1 MCGATGLAPQITG
14 DGNLQTLPGIL
25 AVGFPP
31 VRKKPL
37 SLSLSL
43 SLALALAC
51 LLACLLGL
59 ALEQPSAVALRQA
72 GGRVG
77 GRRAPRSHSAGQR
90 RGLSECQ
97 QMSCRHSASSLGSSE
112 ATETADSSRSGRAVS
127 GGQQLV
133 VE

>member
-1 MCGATGLAPQITG
+1 MCGPTGLAPQITG

-43 SLALALAC
+43 ALALAG

-59 ALEQPSAVALRQA
+59 ALQQPSAVALRQA

-77 GRRAPRSHSAGQR
+77 EGERQEVTLRASGAASQNVNKCRVATLPHPLVAANPVANEKRRTPAEAGER
-90 RGLSECQ
+90 FREGNN
-97 QMSCRHSASSLGSSE
+97 
-112 ATETADSSRSGRAVS
+112 
-127 GGQQLV
+127 
-133 VE
+133 

>member
-37 SLSLSL
+37 SL
-43 SLALALAC
+43 AC
-51 LLACLLGL
+51 LPACLLGL